1 MATLETI
8 SEGGLGIKGATD
20 LPPGKIVT
28 LEISSEQLYNK
39 IKVEA
44 EVRYISSD
52 GFVGLIFKNFSGG
65 QICYLYNLFGLILR
79 ISQQPEKLLKIFSS
93 PDLSTI
99 QNKY

>member
-39 IKVEA
+39 IK
-44 EVRYISSD
+44 S
-52 GFVGLIFKNFSGG
+52 
-65 QICYLYNLFGLILR
+65 
-79 ISQQPEKLLKIFSS
+79 
-93 PDLSTI
+93 
-99 QNKY
+99 